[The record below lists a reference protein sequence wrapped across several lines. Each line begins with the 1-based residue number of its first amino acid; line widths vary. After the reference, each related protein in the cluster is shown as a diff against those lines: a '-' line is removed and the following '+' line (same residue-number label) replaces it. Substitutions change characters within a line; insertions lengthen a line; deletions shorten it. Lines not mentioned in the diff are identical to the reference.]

1 MNARRTEPSAALI
14 PADGQK
20 RLEKFRDAASTDIRK
35 TFAEWLAKQKPASRV
50 KLSVA
55 RSKP

>member
-14 PADGQK
+14 PAGGQK
-20 RLEKFRDAASTDIRK
+20 RLERYRNHAETDIRK
-35 TFAEWLAKQKPASRV
+35 TFAEWLAKQSPAPKA